1 MTEQLI
7 YLVGQ
12 PGSGK
17 STLMVKLTAQFDRHS
32 IAPAEHYPVAH
43 DVLTD
48 KKTGAVVAAEIGK
61 QRELFSGTDALASS
75 VIDKAAPWVASQ
87 PYPLVLAEGARLANK
102 RFLEA
107 AMAGGYH
114 VTLVLLD
121 HPDAEKWRAKRSKE
135 IGKVQNEGWVKGRL
149 SASRN
154 LATWAVNSKLAG
166 KDIEVVVGHPDAV
179 VPLLQP
185 ILDAR

>member
-1 MTEQLI
+1 
-7 YLVGQ
+7 
-12 PGSGK
+12 
-17 STLMVKLTAQFDRHS
+17 MV
-32 IAPAEHYPVAH
+32 PM
-43 DVLTD
+43 
-48 KKTGAVVAAEIGK
+48 
-61 QRELFSGTDALASS
+61 SGT
-75 VIDKAAPWVASQ
+75 
-87 PYPLVLAEGARLANK
+87 
-102 RFLEA
+102 LEA

-149 SASRN
+149 SASRS

-166 KDIEVVVGHPDAV
+166 KDIEAVVGHPDAV